1 MSLSTSG
8 DTGLGRILRNALSSY
23 GREGVD
29 IALFLVLTPFILQAL
44 GTETFGLWALV
55 WASIGFLGLMDF
67 GFSTSVVKFVAE
79 ARGLGD
85 ANRLRTATATL
96 FWIYCGLGGLTLAT
110 ALLVARS
117 LPGLLSLEG
126 PSATAMPWV
135 FALLSVRVAVAMP
148 LGMFSGILIGFQRQ
162 AWANAIRMAES
173 VTYAATVIAVLSVR
187 PDVRLLALVSAVTGV
202 GSGMA
207 GAVLVMRRLEGVSVR
222 LRDVRLEWV
231 RELSDFSL
239 HFFVIQVSMLM
250 YTRLDTLLVHGFV
263 SLGAVAYYSVAARV
277 AERAAAFCR
286 QLTSALTSVVAELHA
301 AGDRSGVEAAYIM
314 GSVVSTALAVPLL
327 GGLAW
332 LADDLLVAWMGAEFA
347 EGAWVLRL
355 LSLAMLVSVVHAG
368 PANLLSMTG
377 SHRYLARAF
386 GFGQVLN
393 LGLTLALL
401 PRFGIAGAAA
411 ATLVATLFTD
421 VVVVQRRASREFRT
435 TRFAFYRRVV
445 GPSLLPTLLL
455 LGALALLGRAFG
467 PMSLMEVAL
476 AEAVACAVFAFT
488 FLLVGLPARR
498 RRSVLPTGLAI

>member
-1 MSLSTSG
+1 
-8 DTGLGRILRNALSSY
+8 
-23 GREGVD
+23 
-29 IALFLVLTPFILQAL
+29 
-44 GTETFGLWALV
+44 
-55 WASIGFLGLMDF
+55 
-67 GFSTSVVKFVAE
+67 
-79 ARGLGD
+79 
-85 ANRLRTATATL
+85 
-96 FWIYCGLGGLTLAT
+96 
-110 ALLVARS
+110 
-117 LPGLLSLEG
+117 
-126 PSATAMPWV
+126 
-135 FALLSVRVAVAMP
+135 
-148 LGMFSGILIGFQRQ
+148 
-162 AWANAIRMAES
+162 
-173 VTYAATVIAVLSVR
+173 
-187 PDVRLLALVSAVTGV
+187 
-202 GSGMA
+202 
-207 GAVLVMRRLEGVSVR
+207 
-222 LRDVRLEWV
+222 
-231 RELSDFSL
+231 
-239 HFFVIQVSMLM
+239 
-250 YTRLDTLLVHGFV
+250 V

-301 AGDRSGVEAAYIM
+301 AGDRSGVEAAYIT

-421 VVVVQRRASREFRT
+421 VVVVQRRASRQFRT

-445 GPSLLPTLLL
+445 GPSLLPSLLL

-467 PMSLMEVAL
+467 PMSLTEVAL